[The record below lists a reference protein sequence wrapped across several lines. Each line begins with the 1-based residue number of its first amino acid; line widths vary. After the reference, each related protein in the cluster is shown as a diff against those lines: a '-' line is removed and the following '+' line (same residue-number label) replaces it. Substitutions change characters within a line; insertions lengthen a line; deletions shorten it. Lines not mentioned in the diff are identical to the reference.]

1 MVATAAAEKSVRW
14 STRWAIFH
22 QGGKK
27 LFYMTGR
34 KMKKKGKPT
43 IREKKEKEREKPLS
57 YHQQPCE

>member
-34 KMKKKGKPT
+34 KMKKK
-43 IREKKEKEREKPLS
+43 RETNHQRKERERERKTSIISSAAL
-57 YHQQPCE
+57 